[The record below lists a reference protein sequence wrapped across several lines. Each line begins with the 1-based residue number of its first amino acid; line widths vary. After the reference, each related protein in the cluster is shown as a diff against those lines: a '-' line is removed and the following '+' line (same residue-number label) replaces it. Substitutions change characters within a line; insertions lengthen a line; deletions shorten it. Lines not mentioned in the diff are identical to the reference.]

1 MSTSTARKTA
11 TRERLGDVLVARGAI
26 TREQL
31 AETLD
36 RQRHAGSRLGRE
48 LSAHGDVSRLDLYHA
63 LAQVWDLPFID
74 LIADPPDDELLQRV
88 GSETM
93 LRDHWAPHHLESIEG
108 SGGTQRAVV
117 ATAEEP
123 TPDLTERIRTALGV
137 LEVRFLATTDWDVDQ
152 AVLLGCQDELV
163 AEAAFG
169 LAMQRPELSADT
181 GWARRQ
187 RVGIVVALVLL
198 AISAILQPTNTLIVT
213 LIVINLM
220 FFVGVAFKLAACT
233 AGMVH
238 LSRLRRQHDPRSGAQ
253 PVAEVPRIP
262 DDELPVF
269 TILVPAYREA
279 NVVAKVIEHL
289 SELDYP
295 MSKLQVLL
303 LMEADDDETISAA
316 KVARPPDCVRFVVV
330 PPYGPQTKPKACN
343 VGLALAEGEFLVIYD
358 AEDRPEPG
366 QLREVVSR
374 FSETGD
380 DVACFQA
387 RLNYFNARE
396 NILTRMFTLEY
407 SMWFD
412 TMLPGLD
419 AWKLPIPL
427 GGTSNHFRVQ
437 SLRQLGAWDPYN
449 VTEDADLGIRASAQ
463 RMSVGITESTTWEE
477 ACSEW
482 KAWIRQRTRWIKGY
496 MVTALVHT
504 RRPRTLWKETG
515 WRGYTGLIGLI
526 AGTPAMFLACPLVWG
541 FWLYTF
547 LGGSVAGF
555 HMPHWVQ
562 TATTANL
569 IIGNCAMIL
578 LGALATCRR
587 GAYDLMPF
595 SLLNPAYWILHSI
608 AAWRALWQL
617 IFNPSHW
624 EKTPPRHRPRP
635 RGAPAPADSPR
646 RQDVVLQRRRGLIG
660 AAISSGFSR
669 QSTPG
674 TSMNSSSS
682 LPSGSCRYRLCVTV

>member
-1 MSTSTARKTA
+1 VSSASGAAAPRSL

-26 TREQL
+26 TRQQL
-31 AETLD
+31 TETLE
-36 RQRHAGSRLGRE
+36 RQRRAGSRLGRE
-48 LSAHGDVSRLDLYHA
+48 LSAHGDVSRLELFQA
-63 LAQVWDLPFID
+63 LAQVWGLPFID
-74 LIADPPDDELLQRV
+74 LIADPPDDALLQHV

-93 LRDHWAPHHLESIEG
+93 LREHWVPHHFEA
-108 SGGTQRAVV
+108 GGDTETGPVGHVAGQRVVV

-123 TPDLTERIRTALGV
+123 NEDLADRVCDTLGV
-137 LEVRFLATTDWDVDQ
+137 EEVRFLATTDWDIDQ
-152 AVLLGCQDELV
+152 AVLLGCQDEVV
-163 AEAAFG
+163 AEAAYG
-169 LAMQRPELSADT
+169 LAAQRPELSADT
-181 GWARRQ
+181 GWARWQ
-187 RVGIVVALVLL
+187 HVAVVIALL
-198 AISAILQPTNTLIVT
+198 ALFVSAIFRPSSTLTISLVA
-213 LIVINLM
+213 INLM
-220 FFVGVAFKLAACT
+220 FFVGVVFKLAACT
-233 AGMVH
+233 VGMIH
-238 LSRLRRQHDPRSGAQ
+238 LSRLRRSHDPRSGAR
-253 PVAEVPRIP
+253 PVVAVPRVP
-262 DDELPVF
+262 DNELPVF

-279 NVVAKVIEHL
+279 NVVSKVIEHVR
-289 SELDYP
+289 ELDYP

-303 LMEADDDETISAA
+303 LMEADDDETITAA
-316 KVARPPDCVRFVVV
+316 KAARPPDCVRFVVV
-330 PPYGPQTKPKACN
+330 PPFGPQTKPKACN

-366 QLREVVSR
+366 QLREVVDR
-374 FSETGD
+374 FAETGD
-380 DVACFQA
+380 HVACFQA
-387 RLNYFNARE
+387 RLNYFNARQ

-427 GGTSNHFRVQ
+427 GGTSNHFRVD
-437 SLRQLGAWDPYN
+437 SLRSLGAWDPYN

-463 RMSVGITESTTWEE
+463 GMSVGITESTTWEE

-504 RRPRTLWKETG
+504 RRPRTLWRETG
-515 WRGYTGLIGLI
+515 WRGYAGLIGLI

-555 HMPHWVQ
+555 HLPGWVQ

-569 IIGNCAMIL
+569 IIGNGAMIAI
-578 LGALATCRR
+578 GALAACRR
-587 GAYDLMPF
+587 GAFDLMPY

-617 IFNPSHW
+617 VFSPSKW
-624 EKTPPRHRPRP
+624 EKTPHGIQHGPEAHAAKSAKA
-635 RGAPAPADSPR
+635 GAHA
-646 RQDVVLQRRRGLIG
+646 
-660 AAISSGFSR
+660 
-669 QSTPG
+669 
-674 TSMNSSSS
+674 
-682 LPSGSCRYRLCVTV
+682 